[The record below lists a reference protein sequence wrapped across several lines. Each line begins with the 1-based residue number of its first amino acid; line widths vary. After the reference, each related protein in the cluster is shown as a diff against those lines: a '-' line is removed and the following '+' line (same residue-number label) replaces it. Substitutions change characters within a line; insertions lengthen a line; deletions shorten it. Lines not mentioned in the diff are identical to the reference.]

1 MAKKTSISFKDSL
14 DSLFSSFESAEGDL
28 AALPVFEPTPKP
40 SKASGKASKPTKSF
54 LGDLDEFFKETFE
67 ESINKQL
74 IDVKHGKKPTRPAR
88 RTKPVF
94 GIDNIIQSTVDST
107 IVKADNIEQ
116 KITLT
121 FDMEK
126 LNRLNEIA
134 DVEKARIKDIIDLL
148 IGQYIAEY
156 ETKKVNV

>member
-40 SKASGKASKPTKSF
+40 SKAGSKTAKPAKSF

-134 DVEKARIKDIIDLL
+134 DVEKARIKDIIDSL

-156 ETKKVNV
+156 ETKKVKA

>member
-1 MAKKTSISFKDSL
+1 MAKKSTISFKDSL
-14 DSLFSSFESAEGDL
+14 DSLFSTFENEEGGL
-28 AALPVFEPTPKP
+28 GALPVFEPTPKP
-40 SKASGKASKPTKSF
+40 PKEGRKTTKPTKSF

-88 RTKPVF
+88 RTKPAF

-107 IVKADNIEQ
+107 VIKNDLAEQ

-134 DVEKARIKDIIDLL
+134 DVEKARIKDIIDAL
-148 IGQYIAEY
+148 IGQYIEEY
-156 ETKKVNV
+156 ESNKKA

>member
-1 MAKKTSISFKDSL
+1 VAKKSTISFKDSL
-14 DSLFSSFESAEGDL
+14 DSLFSTFENEEGGL
-28 AALPVFEPTPKP
+28 GALPVFESTPKP
-40 SKASGKASKPTKSF
+40 PMEGRKTTKPAKSF

-107 IVKADNIEQ
+107 VIRNDAAEQ

-134 DVEKARIKDIIDLL
+134 DVEKARIKDIIDSL
-148 IGQYIAEY
+148 IVQYIQEY
-156 ETKKVNV
+156 EAKKVG

>member
-1 MAKKTSISFKDSL
+1 MAKKTTISFKDSL
-14 DSLFSSFESAEGDL
+14 DSLFSSFESEAGDL

-40 SKASGKASKPTKSF
+40 PKEGRKPSKATKSF

-94 GIDNIIQSTVDST
+94 GIDNIIQNTVDST
-107 IVKADNIEQ
+107 VIKADAAEQ

-134 DVEKARIKDIIDLL
+134 DVEKARIKDIIDSL
-148 IGQYIAEY
+148 IGQYIEEY
-156 ETKKVNV
+156 ETKKVKV